1 MQKVIFFFFEMS
13 KHELFLFNIGMS
25 QYTVI
30 DDNRDS
36 QSNNYRYRVNLVC
49 DNIPVL
55 AITTIFKMNRS
66 LNTTCK

>member
-1 MQKVIFFFFEMS
+1 
-13 KHELFLFNIGMS
+13 MS

-49 DNIPVL
+49 DDIPVL
-55 AITTIFKMNRS
+55 AITTIFKIEQDS
-66 LNTTCK
+66 